1 MYFLKRFKLTI
12 VKRKSWAYISFLLSA
27 TGILT
32 NLFFATIAFGQIKVV
47 DADTIILNKGKIRLH
62 GIDAPESEQYCYVN
76 KEAWPCGKRATEY
89 LKKLLQGVSIT
100 SLHCD
105 ISSKDRYGRSIGVCY
120 IEDKNIN
127 SILVENG
134 WALAYREYS
143 RDYIPNEKLASK
155 RKTGVW
161 QGDFVEPWKWRRGV
175 RIRGAKKVG
184 CHIKGNIS
192 SNGEKIYHLP
202 NSKKYLKTKISP
214 SKGERWFCSEKEAQ
228 THSWRKAKIKN

>member
-1 MYFLKRFKLTI
+1 MIEDKTNKCG
-12 VKRKSWAYISFLLSA
+12 KKSWAFISPLISA
-27 TGILT
+27 TGILAY
-32 NLFFATIAFGQIKVV
+32 FFFITVALGQIKVV
-47 DADTIILNKGKIRLH
+47 DADTIILNKEKIRLH

-76 KEAWPCGKRATEY
+76 KKSWPCGKRATEY
-89 LKKLLQGVSIT
+89 LKKLLEGISIP

-105 ISSKDRYGRSIGVCY
+105 ISSKDRYGRSIGICY
-120 IEDKNIN
+120 IGDKNIN
-127 SILVENG
+127 SNLVENG

-155 RKTGVW
+155 RKIGVW

-175 RIRGAKKVG
+175 RISEAKKVG

-202 NSKKYLKTKISP
+202 NSKNYLKTKISS

-228 THSWRKAKIKN
+228 THGWRKPKIKN

>member
-1 MYFLKRFKLTI
+1 MIEDKTKKYST
-12 VKRKSWAYISFLLSA
+12 KSWAFISLSVS
-27 TGILT
+27 TTIILT
-32 NLFFATIAFGQIKVV
+32 YFFFITVALGQIKVV
-47 DADTIILNKGKIRLH
+47 DADTIILNKEKIRLH

-89 LKKLLQGVSIT
+89 LKKLLEGVSIP

-120 IEDKNIN
+120 IGDKNIN

-143 RDYIPNEKLASK
+143 RDYISNEKLASK
-155 RKTGVW
+155 RKIGVW
-161 QGDFVEPWKWRRGV
+161 QGDFVEPWKWRLGV
-175 RIRGAKKVG
+175 RIREAKKVG

-202 NSKKYLKTKISP
+202 NSKNYLKTKISP

-228 THSWRKAKIKN
+228 THGWRKAKIKN

>member
-1 MYFLKRFKLTI
+1 MIEDKTKKYGN
-12 VKRKSWAYISFLLSA
+12 KSWAFISLRVSA
-27 TGILT
+27 TVILT
-32 NLFFATIAFGQIKVV
+32 YFFFITVALGQIKVV
-47 DADTIILNKGKIRLH
+47 DADTIILNKEKIRLH

-76 KEAWPCGKRATEY
+76 KKSWPCGKRATEY
-89 LKKLLQGVSIT
+89 LKKLLEGVSIP

-105 ISSKDRYGRSIGVCY
+105 IFSKDRYGRSIGVCY
-120 IEDKNIN
+120 IGDKNIN
-127 SILVENG
+127 SNLVENG

-155 RKTGVW
+155 RKIGVW
-161 QGDFVEPWKWRRGV
+161 QGDFVEPWKWRLGV
-175 RIRGAKKVG
+175 RFKEAKKVG

-202 NSKKYLKTKISP
+202 NSKNYLKTKISP

-228 THSWRKAKIKN
+228 THGWRQSKIKN

>member
-1 MYFLKRFKLTI
+1 MIEDKTKKYGN
-12 VKRKSWAYISFLLSA
+12 KSWAFISLRVSA
-27 TGILT
+27 TVILIY
-32 NLFFATIAFGQIKVV
+32 FFFITVALGQIKVV
-47 DADTIILNKGKIRLH
+47 DADTIILNKEKIRLH

-76 KEAWPCGKRATEY
+76 KKSWPCGKQATEY
-89 LKKLLQGVSIT
+89 LKKLLDRVSIR

-120 IEDKNIN
+120 IGDININ
-127 SILVENG
+127 SNLVENG
-134 WALAYREYS
+134 WAIAYREYS

-155 RKTGVW
+155 RKIGVW
-161 QGDFVEPWKWRRGV
+161 QGGFVEPWKWRLGV
-175 RIRGAKKVG
+175 RIREAKKVG

-202 NSKKYLKTKISP
+202 NSKNYLKTKISP

-228 THSWRKAKIKN
+228 TLGWRKPKTKN